1 MDAEREKHIREE
13 MGEFAKPANIPS
25 AVAFAVDVLLFI
37 GGIAGAVLA
46 EPIWVKLAAVVIAGV
61 AISMLFI
68 LGHDAAHMSLFSSR
82 RANAIFGRITFLP
95 CLHNYTLWI
104 IQHNRLHHQ
113 STNVR
118 GLNSFSPFTT
128 HEFSSLPL
136 WRRGVER
143 LYRSV
148 PGFGVYYLVQ
158 RWWKDKFFPR
168 GSTPSAKVRSAW
180 RDFTLLLAWLT
191 CLFAGLIW
199 LDAVFGR
206 GVPLAAILWGFLA
219 PFLVWN
225 ALMGM
230 TAFLQHT
237 SPRIPWFRT
246 LAEARLVKTQA
257 ELATFVRYP
266 RWYDVLSHNIMHH
279 PAHHVNARIPW
290 FRLSSAQRRLDQIL
304 GADGVVASIGPKY
317 VLDLTRQCQL
327 YDYERHHWL
336 DFSGRPTAHDS
347 DEDRAAAIASPAK

>member
-1 MDAEREKHIREE
+1 MERQIFPTRQYAERE
-13 MGEFAKPANIPS
+13 
-25 AVAFAVDVLLFI
+25 
-37 GGIAGAVLA
+37 
-46 EPIWVKLAAVVIAGV
+46 
-61 AISMLFI
+61 
-68 LGHDAAHMSLFSSR
+68 
-82 RANAIFGRITFLP
+82 
-95 CLHNYTLWI
+95 
-104 IQHNRLHHQ
+104 
-113 STNVR
+113 
-118 GLNSFSPFTT
+118 
-128 HEFSSLPL
+128 
-136 WRRGVER
+136 
-143 LYRSV
+143 
-148 PGFGVYYLVQ
+148 
-158 RWWKDKFFPR
+158 
-168 GSTPSAKVRSAW
+168 VRSAW

-191 CLFAGLIW
+191 CLFAASW

-336 DFSGRPTAHDS
+336 DFPVDQLRMIVTRIAAQPLVPQNSSRRFKS
-347 DEDRAAAIASPAK
+347 RAVLPAVRERGAG